1 MRTNKVCI
9 ISKYVY
15 PDDTRLCQQIKVL
28 NRFNV
33 SCDVLCLKRIEQENF
48 ESLSNI
54 RIFRINRIK
63 LIKKNLFN
71 YLIDTLTFMITAF
84 TKLCF
89 LSIKN
94 SYRIIVVHTLPEFI
108 VLTAFFHKLSGSA
121 IVLDGRDLSVDLI
134 GSRWPGYINRI
145 LKQIAILVEKIVVK
159 TCDEIITAS
168 SGFKKSLLLRGVPEE
183 KLTVL
188 LNTADE
194 VIFKYVE
201 NHENEIISEKASL
214 IYHGTVSERFGIIIA
229 VKAMDLILRQIP
241 FSVLHIYGMYNLRY
255 RNTIERLIQKLNL
268 ENSVILHEAVPQK
281 NIYEHII
288 TMDIGVVPYMNDH
301 FMNIALSTKTF
312 EYVAS
317 GLPVVA
323 SRLRSTKELFN
334 DDCIWYTEPENP
346 ADLAKKVIEVCLDPV
361 ARAYKRTCAF
371 NIFKKYYTSEIQ
383 HRNYMNIIN
392 YYMDN
397 EYNIPGNTKKKDLVD
412 SYTQQ

>member
-33 SCDVLCLKRIEQENF
+33 SCDVLCLKKIEQKSF
-48 ESLSNI
+48 ESVSNI
-54 RIFRINRIK
+54 RIFRINKII
-63 LIKKNLFN
+63 LIKKKFFN

-84 TKLCF
+84 AKLCV
-89 LSIKN
+89 LSFKN
-94 SYRIIVVHTLPEFI
+94 SYKIIVVHTLPEFI
-108 VLTAFFHKLSGSA
+108 VLTTFFHKLSGSA

-134 GSRWPGYINRI
+134 ESRWPGCINRI
-145 LKQIAILVEKIVVK
+145 LKQIAILVEKLVVK
-159 TCDEIITAS
+159 TCDNIITAS
-168 SGFKKSLLLRGVPEE
+168 SGFKNSLLLRGVPEE

-201 NHENEIISEKASL
+201 NHENEIISEKARL
-214 IYHGTVSERFGIIIA
+214 IYHGTVSERFGIVIA
-229 VKAMDLILRQIP
+229 VKAMDLIRRQIP

-268 ENSVILHEAVPQK
+268 ENSVVLHEAVPQK
-281 NIYEHII
+281 EIYENII
-288 TMDIGVVPYMNDH
+288 TMDIGIVPYLNDH

-312 EYVAS
+312 EYIAS

-323 SRLRSTKELFN
+323 SRLKSTEELFN
-334 DDCIWYTEPENP
+334 DDCIWYSEPENP

-361 ARAYKRTCAF
+361 TRAYKRTCAY
-371 NIFKKYYTSEIQ
+371 NVFKKYYTSEIQ
-383 HRNYMNIIN
+383 HRNYMNIVN
-392 YYMDN
+392 CYMDN